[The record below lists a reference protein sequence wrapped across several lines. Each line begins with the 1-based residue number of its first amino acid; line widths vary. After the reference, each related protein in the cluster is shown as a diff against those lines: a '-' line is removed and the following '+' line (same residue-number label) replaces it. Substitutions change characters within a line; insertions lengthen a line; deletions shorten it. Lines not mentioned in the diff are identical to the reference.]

1 MAKPTALSPALMAA
15 TPVALQTTT
24 AVRRAPVTELPTVVV
39 KADTIPL
46 QIRLPR
52 EAVRAIKIAAAQ
64 REQTISDFM
73 LACFHA
79 DMKARGHD

>member
-24 AVRRAPVTELPTVVV
+24 AVRRAPVTELPPVVV

-52 EAVRAIKIAAAQ
+52 EAVRAPSRSLPHNRSRPSATSCLHASM
-64 REQTISDFM
+64 QT
-73 LACFHA
+73 
-79 DMKARGHD
+79 